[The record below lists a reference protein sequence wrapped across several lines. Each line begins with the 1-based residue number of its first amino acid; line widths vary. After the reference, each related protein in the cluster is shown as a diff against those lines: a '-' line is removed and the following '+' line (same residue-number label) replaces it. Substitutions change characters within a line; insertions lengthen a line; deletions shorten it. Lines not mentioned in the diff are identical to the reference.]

1 MIQLLNEHAVN
12 ASRFQPN
19 PAVAAKLGEL
29 SVRCHRRAPWSHGR
43 FEAVFVGLLR
53 IVAAGDP
60 ERQIPRDGVQHTAT
74 LAEFRRYD
82 LYLVLQT
89 RAFRALVE

>member
-1 MIQLLNEHAVN
+1 MLSLLVRGFTCDQSRLLLHLSRTWTKDELRYLKSLADGVVIQLLNEHAVN

-19 PAVAAKLGEL
+19 PAVAAQLGEL

-53 IVAAGDP
+53 M
-60 ERQIPRDGVQHTAT
+60 
-74 LAEFRRYD
+74 
-82 LYLVLQT
+82 
-89 RAFRALVE
+89 